1 MALDGGLLG
10 QLLFFF
16 IQLSILLT
24 I

>member
-1 MALDGGLLG
+1 MTLDGGLLG